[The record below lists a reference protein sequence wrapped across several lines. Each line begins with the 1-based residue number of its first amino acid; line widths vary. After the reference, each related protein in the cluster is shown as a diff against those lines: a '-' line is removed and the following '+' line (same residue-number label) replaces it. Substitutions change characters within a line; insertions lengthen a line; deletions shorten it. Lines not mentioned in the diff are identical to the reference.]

1 MSKYG
6 NVENENFEKS
16 EGFAGKRRS
25 EHEINIGTRREKGN
39 AGFCGNCLIK
49 VPLPNF
55 SEIRTIV
62 LNSKPA
68 ESVQIHTY
76 LRI

>member
-16 EGFAGKRRS
+16 GGFVGKRRSDRIGS

-55 SEIRTIV
+55 SEIRTIE
-62 LNSKPA
+62 LPN
-68 ESVQIHTY
+68 TNF
-76 LRI
+76 

>member
-16 EGFAGKRRS
+16 GGFAGKRRS

-55 SEIRTIV
+55 SEIRTIE
-62 LNSKPA
+62 LPN
-68 ESVQIHTY
+68 TNF
-76 LRI
+76 